1 MPAFATVTINDGA
14 ATPVARNFAPTV
26 IADGVATLEDRSGGI
41 AIGFPVITTSLR
53 RPKGGSTNYR
63 AVAKIRFPV
72 LEQTSASTATGIQ
85 PAPTVAYVLQGEVS
99 FILPQRAT
107 LQDRKHVLAL
117 TKNLMAHATSTSL
130 IESLE
135 GQY

>member
-1 MPAFATVTINDGA
+1 MPAFAIMTVADSTA
-14 ATPVARNFAPTV
+14 VERTFAPTV
-26 IADGVATLEDRSGGI
+26 IQDGVATLEDRSGGI
-41 AIGFPVITTSLR
+41 AIGFPVISMSLR

-63 AVAKIRFPV
+63 ATVKLRLPV

-85 PAPTVAYVLQGEVS
+85 PAPTVAYTLQGEAS

-107 LQDRKHVLAL
+107 LADRQNLSALLKNTLA
-117 TKNLMAHATSTSL
+117 NAVVTSL
-130 IESLE
+130 VESLE